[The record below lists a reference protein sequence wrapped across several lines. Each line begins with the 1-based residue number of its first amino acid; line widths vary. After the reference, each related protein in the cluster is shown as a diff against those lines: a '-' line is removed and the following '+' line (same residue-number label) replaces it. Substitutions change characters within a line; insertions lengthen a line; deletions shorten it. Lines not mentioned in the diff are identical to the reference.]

1 MTHDITSTEYKN
13 WIIDLKSRFRKAQ
26 IKAALKV
33 NSTLLEF
40 YWELGADIIE
50 RQKTVKWGS
59 GFLKQLSADL
69 MEEFPDVKGFS
80 VNNLQY
86 IVRWFSFYT
95 NVEQL
100 VPHLKK
106 QITKQDVKQLT
117 GDSKANFDPTCAAE
131 NESSAKRI
139 TACYPIGKQ
148 AVSQLENSSVNIMA
162 TSCCQITKQVVP
174 HFNQDLLFQ
183 IPWGQNIVIISKCN
197 SVEEALFYVNKTIE
211 NGWSRAVLTHQI
223 ESELFN
229 RQGTAV
235 TNFSKTLPEPQSD
248 LAQQLIKDPYNF
260 DFLTLTSD
268 YNEKELE
275 KNLTDHITK
284 FLMELGAGFAY
295 MGKQVPIQ
303 VGERDFF
310 LDLLFYHTKLHC
322 HVVIELKV
330 VDFEPEH
337 AGKLNFYIK
346 AVDEQLRQVGDNPTI
361 GILLCK
367 NRDKLVAEYAL
378 SDINKPMGVTEYEL
392 TQSLPEQFKSSLPT
406 IEEIEAEIKL

>member
-1 MTHDITSTEYKN
+1 MKHEITSTDYKN

-26 IKAALKV
+26 IKAAVKV

-40 YWELGADIIE
+40 YWELGADIVE
-50 RQKTVKWGS
+50 RQKTAKWGS

-69 MEEFPDVKGFS
+69 VQEFPDVKGFS
-80 VNNLQY
+80 YRNIRLIVQWFKFYNSHSTNL
-86 IVRWFSFYT
+86 
-95 NVEQL
+95 
-100 VPHLKK
+100 
-106 QITKQDVKQLT
+106 
-117 GDSKANFDPTCAAE
+117 
-131 NESSAKRI
+131 
-139 TACYPIGKQ
+139 
-148 AVSQLENSSVNIMA
+148 A
-162 TSCCQITKQVVP
+162 TSCCQITDSSKSNCDTTCDAIENESIAKRETSCHPIEKQVVSQLEKVQQP
-174 HFNQDLLFQ
+174 VALFDKQLLFQ
-183 IPWGQNIVIISKCN
+183 IPWGQNIVVISRCN

-223 ESELFN
+223 ESDLFN

-361 GILLCK
+361 GILICK

>member
-1 MTHDITSTEYKN
+1 MKHEITSTDYKN
-13 WIIDLKSRFRKAQ
+13 WMIGLKNRFRKAQ
-26 IKAALKV
+26 IKAAVKV

-40 YWELGADIIE
+40 YWELGADIVE
-50 RQKTVKWGS
+50 RQKSSVWGS
-59 GFLKQLSADL
+59 GFLKQLSKDL
-69 MEEFPDVKGFS
+69 MSEFPEVKGFS
-80 VNNLQY
+80 YENIRYLR
-86 IVRWFSFYT
+86 RWYLFYNKDVDKMGT
-95 NVEQL
+95 TCSHFEHSNNVESKKSCRLNAEQVVPQL
-100 VPHLKK
+100 KN
-106 QITKQDVKQLT
+106 QIATQL
-117 GDSKANFDPTCAAE
+117 
-131 NESSAKRI
+131 
-139 TACYPIGKQ
+139 
-148 AVSQLENSSVNIMA
+148 VSQLEALDSANV
-162 TSCCQITKQVVP
+162 KQLVA
-174 HFNQDLLFQ
+174 Q

-223 ESELFN
+223 ESDLFN

-275 KNLTDHITK
+275 NNLTNHITK